1 MAEEEYQIPIFFI
14 NGQLDSG
21 KTRFITETIE
31 MGQFAEAKNKLLIVC
46 EEGEEEYDEKMLKDN
61 GVSMVVLEKEDLTEE
76 KLKELDKQYDPWIV
90 IVEYNG
96 MWDPAL
102 LMGTAKPFGWQIYQS
117 ITLVNAETFGV
128 QWANM
133 KSIMAEMVKNV
144 DMVIFNRCSSGMDL
158 GSYRRSMKALNS
170 YVQIVFE
177 DKNGDMMSIAEQLPY
192 DVNANVIEV
201 DDCDY
206 GIWYMDVSERP
217 EVYKGKT
224 VRFKGQVLKNKYF
237 KDKNFV
243 PGRKV
248 MTCCAEDTSFIG
260 YISFY
265 DLNKERT
272 IPMIQDILPRHLDNQ
287 FRWLTPQKS
296 DIILLFEGSSVLAK
310 WQDEKIYYPDYEEF
324 CTQTDAAKYT
334 FIYVLSVD
342 EIQYFLAMRKGE
354 VLEGSFQGEL
364 SDAKVHEEYQSELD
378 GYDFLGVNIFRSAVP
393 KYRAFAAITAYHLYG
408 WYRDNRFCG
417 RCGKPM
423 VHDKKERMVRCMCC
437 NNMVFPKIC
446 PAVIIGVTDG
456 DRILLTKY
464 AGRTYKNYALVAG
477 FTEIGETLEQTV
489 EREVMEEVGLHVKN
503 IRYYKSQPWALSG
516 SLLAG
521 FFCELDGDDTISLQ
535 EDELSVGK
543 WAHADDLELEDDG
556 ISLTREMILKFKEEH
571 AKR

>member
-1 MAEEEYQIPIFFI
+1 
-14 NGQLDSG
+14 
-21 KTRFITETIE
+21 
-31 MGQFAEAKNKLLIVC
+31 
-46 EEGEEEYDEKMLKDN
+46 
-61 GVSMVVLEKEDLTEE
+61 
-76 KLKELDKQYDPWIV
+76 
-90 IVEYNG
+90 
-96 MWDPAL
+96 
-102 LMGTAKPFGWQIYQS
+102 
-117 ITLVNAETFGV
+117 
-128 QWANM
+128 
-133 KSIMAEMVKNV
+133 
-144 DMVIFNRCSSGMDL
+144 
-158 GSYRRSMKALNS
+158 
-170 YVQIVFE
+170 
-177 DKNGDMMSIAEQLPY
+177 
-192 DVNANVIEV
+192 
-201 DDCDY
+201 
-206 GIWYMDVSERP
+206 
-217 EVYKGKT
+217 
-224 VRFKGQVLKNKYF
+224 
-237 KDKNFV
+237 
-243 PGRKV
+243 
-248 MTCCAEDTSFIG
+248 
-260 YISFY
+260 
-265 DLNKERT
+265 
-272 IPMIQDILPRHLDNQ
+272 MIQDILPRHLDNQ
-287 FRWLTPQKS
+287 FRWMTPQKS

-489 EREVMEEVGLHVKN
+489 EREVMEEVGLKVKN
-503 IRYYKSQPWALSG
+503 IRYYKSQPWSFTDT
-516 SLLAG
+516 LLMG
-521 FFCELDGDDTISLQ
+521 FYCDLDGGAAITLDREELAMAEWFQ
-535 EDELSVGK
+535 RDEIPVEPERDS
-543 WAHADDLELEDDG
+543 
-556 ISLTREMILKFKEEH
+556 ITNEMIIRFKNGEV
-571 AKR
+571 